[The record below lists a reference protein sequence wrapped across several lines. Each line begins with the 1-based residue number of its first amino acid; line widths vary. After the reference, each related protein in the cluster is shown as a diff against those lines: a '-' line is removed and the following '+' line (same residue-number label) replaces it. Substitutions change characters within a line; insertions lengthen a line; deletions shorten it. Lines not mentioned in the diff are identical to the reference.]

1 MLGLTLCFAAL
12 RARAIA
18 RTFFSPAWANFTFPT
33 CTCSVATLRLAHRV
47 SSPALL
53 VLGGCL
59 GVAAATVDELMARL
73 NALLVNDTAAVG
85 PTGTPRLSIHEMWS
99 TGAANETMVG
109 VLTEAFNW
117 MEVSAETSDDDAW
130 ARLLALTN
138 MTAADEERTLRLED
152 GSSMLRAA
160 FDAVRKRR
168 ALDWKTQQARS
179 LAPSSTPPASA
190 ATLSPFGRC
199 SRSSLRRCASR
210 TRCSRPT
217 RIRRS
222 S

>member
-1 MLGLTLCFAAL
+1 MNASLAEYDLPTSMTDESVLGELFGLLDLPRDAVSYRVEQLLLRAIREHR
-12 RARAIA
+12 RARA
-18 RTFFSPAWANFTFPT
+18 
-33 CTCSVATLRLAHRV
+33 
-47 SSPALL
+47 
-53 VLGGCL
+53 

-85 PTGTPRLSIHEMWS
+85 PTGTPRLGIHEMWS

-179 LAPSSTPPASA
+179 LALSSTPPASA